1 MARDILTG
9 PVEAPLDRP
18 QQAPASGRLAVLG
31 LAFVCLTAAV
41 LACDSPA
48 KTPRPS
54 PSLIVLQFTPQPSRS
69 SGPTPTPGASQ
80 GTWPVGWDAS
90 FCAMF
95 SQAVD
100 AQQLLVDVQLDIDD
114 GNNHDARLLTEEL
127 IQSAGAATDAIV
139 ALPDWPDGQPA
150 VVGIAGLMDL
160 AARAGAEYHSWF
172 ADRKRA
178 ALGRATNLR
187 TENGG
192 QAAAVNNDLAEL
204 ADQDLSCQDTPL
216 VLEAPE

>member
-1 MARDILTG
+1 M
-9 PVEAPLDRP
+9 EAPLDRHP
-18 QQAPASGRLAVLG
+18 QVPPSGRLAALG
-31 LAFVCLTAAV
+31 LALVCLTAGV
-41 LACDSPA
+41 LGCDSPA

-54 PSLIVLQFTPQPSRS
+54 SSLVVLQFTPRPSRS
-69 SGPTPTPGASQ
+69 SGPTATPGASQ
-80 GTWPVGWDAS
+80 ATWPLGWDAN

-114 GNNHDARLLTEEL
+114 GKNHDARLLVDEL
-127 IQSAGAATDAIV
+127 IQSAGAATDAI
-139 ALPDWPDGQPA
+139 ATLPDWPDGQPV

-160 AARAGAEYHSWF
+160 ASRAGTEYHAWF
-172 ADRKRA
+172 ARGKRA
-178 ALGRATNLR
+178 ALGRAADLR

-192 QAAAVNNDLAEL
+192 QVPEANTHLAAL
-204 ADQDLSCQDTPL
+204 ADQGLACQDTPL